1 MTYAATQPEQVA
13 RSSRKHFAVT
23 RIATIG
29 DQIVVSLT
37 NFAFLL
43 AMGRA
48 FSAEEFASF
57 GMGLSIG
64 LMLQSLQR
72 HAVTI
77 PLMLK
82 PDAVARRRRR
92 AVLGE
97 QFIIVTVALVAGANA
112 LALLILFGADRFVQ
126 LVTAASVVCL
136 IVYLQLEFARA
147 FFVKSGKP
155 WLLLASAGWYAC
167 VSGGLALAALFGH
180 LRYESVL
187 LILAACMLLHAA
199 ALMLVA
205 QRPSLRNGWRLCRID
220 LRRYGGWSAAA
231 ILTYSGYNHLP
242 LLILGALA
250 APIHAAVFVAT
261 RSLLQ
266 PLQILLRGLDVADKS
281 SFAAATRDPNEQ
293 GALRFTTKLMGLYA
307 LVGIAFGAA
316 CASFAEPLIGLA
328 YGAKFSGFG
337 TTLIAWV
344 PAYIFLAMTM
354 PMESLVYARGA
365 FRGYFTIRGVASL
378 FAVAACLPLIARY
391 QDLGA
396 VAACAGGWLIAA
408 AGTFILLVR
417 GTRP

>member
-1 MTYAATQPEQVA
+1 MSYAATQPKHAV
-13 RSSRKHFAVT
+13 RHSRRQFALT

-29 DQIVVSLT
+29 DQVIVSLT

-43 AMGRA
+43 AIGRA
-48 FSAEEFASF
+48 FTAEEFASF

-82 PDAVARRRRR
+82 SDAIMRRRIR

-97 QFIIVTVALVAGANA
+97 QFIIVTAALLIGANA
-112 LALLILFGADRFVQ
+112 LALFILFDASRFVQ

-167 VSGGLALAALFGH
+167 VSGALAYGALFGH

-187 LILAACMLLHAA
+187 LFLAGCMLLHAGA
-199 ALMLVA
+199 VIFSR
-205 QRPSLRNGWRLCRID
+205 QRPSLRNGWRLFRID

-231 ILTYSGYNHLP
+231 ILTYSGYNHVP

-250 APIHAAVFVAT
+250 APIHAAAFVAT

-281 SFAAATRDPNEQ
+281 SFAAATRDPKSR
-293 GALRFTTKLMGLYA
+293 GALLFTGKLMGLYA

-316 CASFAEPLIGLA
+316 CASFAEPLIALA

-337 TTLIAWV
+337 ATLIAWA

-365 FRGYFTIRGVASL
+365 FRDYFAVRGLASL
-378 FAVAACLPLIARY
+378 VAIAACIPLIAQH
-391 QDLGA
+391 QDFGA
-396 VAACAGGWLIAA
+396 VAACAAGWLIAA
-408 AGTFILLVR
+408 GGTFILLVR